1 MNTNLKKAK
10 ELLETEGYTCV
21 LYNGEVMLTSNLR
34 GVKPLADWYTDGLK
48 FQGYFAADRVVG
60 KAAAFL
66 YVVLGVE
73 CVYARVISEPALSVL
88 QNNNIPVLYDN
99 LVAAIKNRAGTGFCP
114 METAVLDIDSPD
126 EAVAAVLNKLKQM
139 ANM

>member
-10 ELLETEGYTCV
+10 ELLKSEGYTCV

-34 GVKPLADWYTDGLK
+34 GVKPLADWYAEDLK
-48 FQGYFAADRVVG
+48 LQGFFAADKVVG

-73 CVYARVISEPALSVL
+73 CVYAQVISEPALSVL
-88 QNNNIPVLYDN
+88 QENNILVEYDN

-114 METAVLDIDSPD
+114 METAVLDIDNPD
-126 EAVAAVLNKLKQM
+126 EAVAAVINKLKEIEK
-139 ANM
+139 